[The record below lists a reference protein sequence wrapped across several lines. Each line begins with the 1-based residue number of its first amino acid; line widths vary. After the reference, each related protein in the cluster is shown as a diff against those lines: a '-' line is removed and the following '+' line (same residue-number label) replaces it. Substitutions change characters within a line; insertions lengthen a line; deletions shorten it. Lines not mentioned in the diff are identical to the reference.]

1 MLISDFGVEFP
12 DFPGCVTA
20 GTTLEEARRLAA
32 EALALHVAGM
42 QKDGEPLPP
51 PSSLDAAMS
60 NTGKARSVHINVML
74 PEDIV
79 QAIDRST
86 TNCSRFLVE
95 AARAKWAAA

>member
-1 MLISDFGVEFP
+1 
-12 DFPGCVTA
+12 
-20 GTTLEEARRLAA
+20 
-32 EALALHVAGM
+32 
-42 QKDGEPLPP
+42 
-51 PSSLDAAMS
+51 
-60 NTGKARSVHINVML
+60 VHINVML